1 MNNFFAIIICLLSL
15 ILSLIEGANYL
26 DTHHDPII
34 FSNSLFI
41 MNGLL
46 PYKDFYVQYGII
58 QPTINAIFFKL
69 FGARFILQNFVVAAT
84 YSIFLYFNYKI
95 IRELINKNSALLFLL
110 ILFFL
115 EPFVILPWPN
125 FFIGLI
131 AAIGLYYF
139 VLYIK
144 YKNSNYFY
152 ITLFLISLLP
162 LTRLNAGI
170 IIVPIFI
177 VAGLVITYKSRIA
190 LNYLKLVISVSP
202 LFLIVYLLND
212 SDFIKQALI
221 LPSQYILPLY
231 FKIPNDLLYIA
242 ALHIQLFFIEPNLFS
257 VVSASEILFLWRY
270 IVILGIFI
278 GAGYFI
284 YSIISRKLFSDNN
297 KIIFIFA
304 ACAGSMS
311 SSVFPIFD
319 SFRAIN
325 AWFPFLII
333 IYFLAYNYLSNRKF
347 YTIFTVIPVLLIYIN
362 VTTKSVSIPVLV
374 NLFKFENMKVQLID
388 FSEPF
393 HVVSRDQYD
402 NTANEPQALKLNS
415 QQRLPLD
422 QYIKLKNILNT
433 RCNDK
438 KFIST
443 SEDFFIY
450 LLLPNMHD
458 KLAHKMYY
466 YQTFKTRKGIPVDA
480 NLELY
485 PDFKNILNN
494 HKNLCYIYHH
504 RKPQMLLD
512 DLIEFDEEIILG
524 DISILIR

>member
-1 MNNFFAIIICLLSL
+1 MNNYLAIIICLSSL

-58 QPTINAIFFKL
+58 QPSINAIFFKL
-69 FGARFILQNFVVAAT
+69 FGARFLLQNLVVATT
-84 YSIFLYFNYKI
+84 YAIFLYLNYKI
-95 IRELINKNSALLFLL
+95 IKELINANSALLFLL
-110 ILFFL
+110 ILFLL

-139 VLYIK
+139 VLYIN
-144 YKNSNYFY
+144 YKNCNYFY
-152 ITLFLISLLP
+152 VTLFLISLLP

-177 VAGLVITYKSRIA
+177 IAGLIITYKSRLG
-190 LNYLKLVISVSP
+190 LNYFKFIISISP
-202 LFLIVYLLND
+202 LFLIFYLLND
-212 SDFIKQALI
+212 SDFIKQALV

-242 ALHIQLFFIEPNLFS
+242 ALHVQLFFIEPNLFS

-270 IVILGIFI
+270 IVIIAIFI
-278 GAGYFI
+278 STGYFI
-284 YSIISRKLFSDNN
+284 YSLLSRNLFSDNN

-319 SFRAIN
+319 SFRAMN

-333 IYFLAYNYLSNRKF
+333 IFYMAYNSLTMRKF
-347 YTIFTVIPVLLIYIN
+347 YTIFTILPVFLIYIN
-362 VTTKSVSIPVLV
+362 VTTNSVSIISLV
-374 NLFKFENMKVQLID
+374 NLFKFDNMKIQLID
-388 FSEPF
+388 FSKPF
-393 HVVSRDQYD
+393 SVVSRDQFD
-402 NTANEPQALKLNS
+402 NTSDEPQALKLNN

-422 QYIKLKNILNT
+422 QYIKLKDVLNE
-433 RCNDK
+433 RCSDK

-450 LLLPNMHD
+450 LLLPDMHK

-466 YQTFKTRKGIPVDA
+466 YQTFKTLKGIAVDA

-485 PDFKNILNN
+485 PNFKNILNN

-504 RKPQMLLD
+504 RKPKMLLD
-512 DLIEFDEEIILG
+512 DLIKFDEEITIG
-524 DISILIR
+524 DISIFIR